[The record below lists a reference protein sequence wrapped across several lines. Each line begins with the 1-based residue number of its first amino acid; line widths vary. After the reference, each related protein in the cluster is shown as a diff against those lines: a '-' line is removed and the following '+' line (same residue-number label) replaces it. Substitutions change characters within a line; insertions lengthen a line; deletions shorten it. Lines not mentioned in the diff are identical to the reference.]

1 MGKTALATPLYISF
15 AWILMV
21 SYQFFT
27 QTAVTTVVTRFATFW
42 PALEGWLMSRIDM
55 IIFVYAF
62 AWVFVLS
69 SVIPSFILGKERS
82 VLVQF
87 LVCLTLTFLAFFV
100 QDLLTSYGYDP
111 IDNLS
116 GLAMLLDNPILAV
129 AYLSIPYDLMLSLDI
144 HSRSR
149 RNKKEQ
155 EKVVSVYTEGAAKEE

>member
-21 SYQFFT
+21 SYQLFT
-27 QTAVTTVVTRFATFW
+27 QTAVTTVVTRLAMVW

-100 QDLLTSYGYDP
+100 QDLLTGYGHDP

-116 GLAMLLDNPILAV
+116 GLATLLNNPIIAV
-129 AYLSIPYDLMLSLDI
+129 AYLSIPYALMLSLDI
-144 HSRSR
+144 HSRSHK
-149 RNKKEQ
+149 NKKEP
-155 EKVVSVYTEGAAKEE
+155 EKVVTVYTETAAKEE